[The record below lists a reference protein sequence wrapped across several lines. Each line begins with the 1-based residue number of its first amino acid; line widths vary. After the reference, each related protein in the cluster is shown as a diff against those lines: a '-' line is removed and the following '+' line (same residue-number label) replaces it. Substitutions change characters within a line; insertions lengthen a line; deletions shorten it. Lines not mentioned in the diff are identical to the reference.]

1 MDPLSLI
8 SGGTQLLGTVAGLWG
23 SANDQKKFD
32 RKYNEL
38 ITGRENDITSL
49 FNKEYS
55 KDFLQ
60 TDVAKSAV
68 KDISENYQNTLKN
81 NEKNVVKGGGTTES
95 QLASRESA
103 NDTYNDA
110 LSKLTSYGT
119 QYRDSLRQNYEAQMG
134 QMFNV
139 KANALQQQNAQN
151 QQKWANIQGNA
162 AGLGGSLAGLFGGGE
177 AASGSTFNANWQPPT
192 SLNLNK

>member
-1 MDPLSLI
+1 MPLSLL
-8 SGGTQLLGTVAGLWG
+8 SGGAQLLGTVAGLWG
-23 SANDQKKFD
+23 SANDQKNFD
-32 RKYNEL
+32 KEYKEL
-38 ITGRENDITSL
+38 ISNRENDITSL

-60 TDVAKSAV
+60 TDVAKSAL
-68 KDISENYQNTLKN
+68 KDISENYQNTLRN

-95 QLASRESA
+95 QLASREAA

-134 QMFNV
+134 QLFGV
-139 KANALQQQNAQN
+139 KANALQQKNAQN

-162 AGLGGSLAGLFGGGE
+162 AGLGGSLAGLFGGGGQE
-177 AASGSTFNANWQPPT
+177 PAIIHNGKTV
-192 SLNLNK
+192 L